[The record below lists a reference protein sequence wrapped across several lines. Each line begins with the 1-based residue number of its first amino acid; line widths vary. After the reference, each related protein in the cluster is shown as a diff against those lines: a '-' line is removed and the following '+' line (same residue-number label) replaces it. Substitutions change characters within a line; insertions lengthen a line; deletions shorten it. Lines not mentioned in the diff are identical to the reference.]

1 MILASQSP
9 RRRELLS
16 LITEDFRIIP
26 AKGEEILPEKVSPE
40 EAVLALSEQKAGEIF
55 RENRGEVIVA
65 ADTIVAI
72 DGKIL
77 GKPADEKD
85 AFAMLKTLSGRV
97 HEVFTG
103 VCVIFA
109 NGKKERFFE
118 ETKVE
123 FYELSDEA
131 IAAYIKTGEPMDKA
145 GAYGIQGKG
154 ALLVKRIDGDYYNV
168 MGLPVARL
176 LRVLNG
182 EIKHCRV
189 KHREA
194 KKVCWS
200 PKAL

>member
-16 LITEDFRIIP
+16 LITENFRIIP
-26 AKGEEILPEKVSPE
+26 AKGEEILPEKISPE
-40 EAVLALSEQKAGEIF
+40 NAVLTLSEQKADEIF
-55 RENRGEVIVA
+55 AENKGELIIA

-77 GKPADEKD
+77 GKPRDEND
-85 AFAMLKTLSGRV
+85 AFSMLKTLSGRV

-103 VCVIFA
+103 VCAVFPS
-109 NGKKERFFE
+109 GEKVRFFE

-123 FYELSDEA
+123 FYPLSDEE
-131 IAAYIKTGEPMDKA
+131 INAYIKTGEPMDKA

-168 MGLPVARL
+168 MGLPVAKLSRIIA
-176 LRVLNG
+176 
-182 EIKHCRV
+182 E
-189 KHREA
+189 
-194 KKVCWS
+194 
-200 PKAL
+200 

>member
-26 AKGEEILPEKVSPE
+26 AKSEEVLPEKISPE
-40 EAVLALSEQKAGEIF
+40 DAVVLLSEQKAEEIY
-55 RENRGEVIVA
+55 RENRGEIIVA
-65 ADTIVAI
+65 ADTVVAI
-72 DGKIL
+72 DGRIL

-85 AFAMLKTLSGRV
+85 AFAMLKTLSGRA

-109 NGKKERFFE
+109 NGRKERFFE

-123 FYELSDEA
+123 FYELSDGE
-131 IAAYIKTGEPMDKA
+131 IAEYIKSGEPMDKA

-154 ALLVKRIDGDYYNV
+154 ALLVKRIDGDYFNV
-168 MGLPVARL
+168 VGLPVARL
-176 LRVLNG
+176 LRVLKG
-182 EIKHCRV
+182 E
-189 KHREA
+189 
-194 KKVCWS
+194 
-200 PKAL
+200 L

>member
-16 LITEDFRIIP
+16 LITDDFRIIP
-26 AKGEEILPEKVSPE
+26 AKGEEILPEKISPE
-40 EAVLALSEQKAGEIF
+40 NAVLTLSEQKADEIY

-109 NGKKERFFE
+109 NGRKERFFE

-123 FYELSDEA
+123 FYELSDEE

-182 EIKHCRV
+182 EF
-189 KHREA
+189 
-194 KKVCWS
+194 
-200 PKAL
+200 

>member
-1 MILASQSP
+1 M
-9 RRRELLS
+9 S
-16 LITEDFRIIP
+16 LITDNFRIIP
-26 AKGEEILPEKVSPE
+26 AAGEEVLPEKISPE
-40 EAVLALSEQKAGEIF
+40 NAVLTLSEQKADEIY
-55 RENRGEVIVA
+55 REHRGEVIVA

-77 GKPADEKD
+77 GKPVDEKD

-109 NGKKERFFE
+109 NGRKERFFE

-123 FYELSDEA
+123 FYELSDAE

-182 EIKHCRV
+182 EF
-189 KHREA
+189 
-194 KKVCWS
+194 
-200 PKAL
+200 

>member
-26 AKGEEILPEKVSPE
+26 AKGEEILTEKILPEN
-40 EAVLALSEQKAGEIF
+40 AVLALSEQKADEIFAENKGEI
-55 RENRGEVIVA
+55 IVA

-77 GKPADEKD
+77 GKPRDEAD
-85 AFAMLKTLSGRV
+85 AFSMLKTLSGRA

-103 VCVIFA
+103 VCVIFP
-109 NGKKERFFE
+109 NSEKKRFFE

-123 FYELSDEA
+123 FYPLSDGE
-131 IAAYIKTGEPMDKA
+131 IAEYIKTGEPMDKA

-176 LRVLNG
+176 SRVIMRNEG
-182 EIKHCRV
+182 
-189 KHREA
+189 
-194 KKVCWS
+194 
-200 PKAL
+200 

>member
-26 AKGEEILPEKVSPE
+26 AKGEEILPEKISPE
-40 EAVLALSEQKAGEIF
+40 NAVLTLSEQKADEIY

-109 NGKKERFFE
+109 NGRKERFFE
-118 ETKVE
+118 ETKVG
-123 FYELSDEA
+123 FYELSDVE

-182 EIKHCRV
+182 EF
-189 KHREA
+189 
-194 KKVCWS
+194 
-200 PKAL
+200 

>member
-1 MILASQSP
+1 M
-9 RRRELLS
+9 LS
-16 LITEDFRIIP
+16 LITDNFRIIP
-26 AKGEEILPEKVSPE
+26 AKGEEVLPEKSLPE
-40 EAVLALSEQKAGEIF
+40 DAVLSLSEQKANEIF
-55 RENRGEVIVA
+55 REHRGEVIVA

-77 GKPADEKD
+77 GKPRDEKD

-97 HEVFTG
+97 HEVYTG

-109 NGKKERFFE
+109 NGRKERFFE

-123 FYELSDEA
+123 FYELSDEE
-131 IAAYIKTGEPMDKA
+131 IAAYIKTGEPLDKA

-182 EIKHCRV
+182 EI
-189 KHREA
+189 
-194 KKVCWS
+194 
-200 PKAL
+200 

>member
-1 MILASQSP
+1 M
-9 RRRELLS
+9 S
-16 LITEDFRIIP
+16 LITDNFRIIP
-26 AKGEEILPEKVSPE
+26 AVGEEVLPEKISPE
-40 EAVLALSEQKAGEIF
+40 NAVLTLSEQKADEIY
-55 RENRGEVIVA
+55 REHRGEVIVA

-77 GKPADEKD
+77 GKPVDEKD

-109 NGKKERFFE
+109 NGRKERFFE

-123 FYELSDEA
+123 FYELSDAE

-182 EIKHCRV
+182 EF
-189 KHREA
+189 
-194 KKVCWS
+194 
-200 PKAL
+200 

>member
-16 LITEDFRIIP
+16 LITDNFRIIP
-26 AKGEEILPEKVSPE
+26 AAGEEVLPEKISPE
-40 EAVLALSEQKAGEIF
+40 NAVLTLSEQKADEIY
-55 RENRGEVIVA
+55 REHRSEVIVA

-77 GKPADEKD
+77 GKPVDEKD

-109 NGKKERFFE
+109 NGRKERFFE

-123 FYELSDEA
+123 FYELSDAE

-182 EIKHCRV
+182 EF
-189 KHREA
+189 
-194 KKVCWS
+194 
-200 PKAL
+200 

>member
-1 MILASQSP
+1 M
-9 RRRELLS
+9 S
-16 LITEDFRIIP
+16 LITGDFRVIP
-26 AKGEEILPEKVSPE
+26 AKGEEVLPEKISPE
-40 EAVLALSEQKAGEIF
+40 NAVLTLSEQKADEVY

-103 VCVIFA
+103 ACVIFA
-109 NGKKERFFE
+109 NGRKERFFE

-123 FYELSDEA
+123 FYELSDAE
-131 IAAYIKTGEPMDKA
+131 IADYIKTGEPMDKA

-182 EIKHCRV
+182 EF
-189 KHREA
+189 
-194 KKVCWS
+194 
-200 PKAL
+200 

>member
-26 AKGEEILPEKVSPE
+26 AKGEEILPEKISPE
-40 EAVLALSEQKAGEIF
+40 NAVLTLSEQKADEIY

-103 VCVIFA
+103 VCVVFA
-109 NGKKERFFE
+109 NGQKERFFE
-118 ETKVE
+118 KTKVE
-123 FYELSDEA
+123 FYELSDEE
-131 IAAYIKTGEPMDKA
+131 IADYIKTGEPMDKA

-176 LRVLNG
+176 LRVLNA
-182 EIKHCRV
+182 EF
-189 KHREA
+189 
-194 KKVCWS
+194 
-200 PKAL
+200 

>member
-26 AKGEEILPEKVSPE
+26 AKGEEVLPEKISPE
-40 EAVLALSEQKAGEIF
+40 KAVVLLSEQKAEEVY
-55 RENRGEVIVA
+55 RENRGEIIVA
-65 ADTIVAI
+65 ADTIVTI

-77 GKPADEKD
+77 GKPRDEKD

-103 VCVIFA
+103 VCVIFS
-109 NGKKERFFE
+109 NGEKEKFFE
-118 ETKVE
+118 GTKVE
-123 FYELSDEA
+123 FYELSDEE
-131 IAAYIKTGEPMDKA
+131 IARYIKTGEPMDKA

-168 MGLPVARL
+168 MGLPVAKL
-176 LRVLNG
+176 LRVLKA
-182 EIKHCRV
+182 EI
-189 KHREA
+189 
-194 KKVCWS
+194 
-200 PKAL
+200 

>member
-1 MILASQSP
+1 M
-9 RRRELLS
+9 
-16 LITEDFRIIP
+16 
-26 AKGEEILPEKVSPE
+26 
-40 EAVLALSEQKAGEIF
+40 
-55 RENRGEVIVA
+55 
-65 ADTIVAI
+65 AI

-182 EIKHCRV
+182 EI
-189 KHREA
+189 
-194 KKVCWS
+194 
-200 PKAL
+200 

>member
-26 AKGEEILPEKVSPE
+26 AKGEEILPENISPE
-40 EAVLALSEQKAGEIF
+40 NAVLTLSEKKADEIF
-55 RENRGEVIVA
+55 AEHKDELILA

-77 GKPADEKD
+77 GKPRDEND
-85 AFAMLKTLSGRV
+85 AFSMLKTLSGRA

-103 VCVIFA
+103 VCAVFP
-109 NGKKERFFE
+109 NGEKERFFE
-118 ETKVE
+118 ETKVL
-123 FYELSDEA
+123 FYPLSDEE
-131 IAAYIKTGEPMDKA
+131 IKAYIKTGEPMDKA

-168 MGLPVARL
+168 MGLPVAKL
-176 LRVLNG
+176 SRVIARG
-182 EIKHCRV
+182 E
-189 KHREA
+189 
-194 KKVCWS
+194 
-200 PKAL
+200 

>member
-1 MILASQSP
+1 M
-9 RRRELLS
+9 S
-16 LITEDFRIIP
+16 LITGDFRVIP
-26 AKGEEILPEKVSPE
+26 AKGEEVLPEKISPE
-40 EAVLALSEQKAGEIF
+40 NAVLTLSEQKADEVY
-55 RENRGEVIVA
+55 REYRGEVIIA

-109 NGKKERFFE
+109 NGRKERFFE

-123 FYELSDEA
+123 FYELSDAE
-131 IAAYIKTGEPMDKA
+131 IADYIKTGEPMDKA

-182 EIKHCRV
+182 EF
-189 KHREA
+189 
-194 KKVCWS
+194 
-200 PKAL
+200 

>member
-26 AKGEEILPEKVSPE
+26 AKGEEILPEKISPE
-40 EAVLALSEQKAGEIF
+40 NAVLTLSEQKADEIY
-55 RENRGEVIVA
+55 RENWGEVIVA

-109 NGKKERFFE
+109 NGRKERFFE

-123 FYELSDEA
+123 FYELSDEE
-131 IAAYIKTGEPMDKA
+131 IADYIKTGEPMDKA

-182 EIKHCRV
+182 EI
-189 KHREA
+189 
-194 KKVCWS
+194 
-200 PKAL
+200 

>member
-1 MILASQSP
+1 M
-9 RRRELLS
+9 S
-16 LITEDFRIIP
+16 LITDNFRIIP
-26 AKGEEILPEKVSPE
+26 AKGEEILPEKISPE
-40 EAVLALSEQKAGEIF
+40 DAVLSLSEQKADEVY
-55 RENRGEVIVA
+55 RENRGEVIIA

-103 VCVIFA
+103 VCVVFA
-109 NGKKERFFE
+109 NGRKERFFE

-123 FYELSDEA
+123 FYELSDGE
-131 IAAYIKTGEPMDKA
+131 IADYIKTGEPMDKA

-182 EIKHCRV
+182 EF
-189 KHREA
+189 
-194 KKVCWS
+194 
-200 PKAL
+200 